1 MFQKLKEYCWFK
13 LMVCLVVA
21 AFIAAVPGQGAGYAQ
36 VAALMPLPGE
46 MISRSEGF
54 QPAHMVGLR
63 MDFKDPFNFFFV
75 MHKGQEPMSPDI
87 KKEEY
92 NRLIKY
98 FLASLT
104 TPNTDMWVNLS
115 PYESE
120 RIMPDNFAG
129 TGMGKDLLAQDY
141 LLKQLT
147 SSLMYPEGESGKEF
161 WARVYARAAQELGT
175 TDIPLDTFNKVW
187 ITPDKAEIYQK
198 GDTVLLVDSHLKV
211 MLDQDFF
218 AEEGGRQPGFL
229 SGASGEAEDRDGSRR
244 LSTDVLRDIIIPIIE
259 QEVNEGKNFAL
270 LRQIYDSMILAVWF
284 KRALK
289 ESLLGQVYADKS
301 KVAGIEVD
309 DPKAREKIYQQY
321 LEAYKTGVY
330 NYIKEDFDAATRQMV
345 PRRYFSGGIVMNPEV
360 LSAVGAVEAAR
371 VVGEQTG
378 SYDAASVTLLQTLR
392 AGVMAFVLGLGALSP
407 AFAGAAPANEYL
419 DTMEAKAFAYLD
431 SHPARKVQ
439 LRKLWQDVPAEGAL
453 VVGRSVASGG
463 AQASS
468 ASVAPKV
475 YSRKSAVSQATI
487 RYGEASVPV
496 FSGSFSQAFRQG
508 AQAGTVLN
516 EVRLFGW
523 KGKVYAVRYAS
534 GQKAETH
541 IPQTSSF
548 AGAGPVAPT
557 KQSIESVQRIEELA
571 RQVEDV
577 SGRYIQGQNN
587 GASAAALVQLKGQTE
602 QLRAQLLAARQ
613 VAIAVPRLWQPMENF
628 RVGTQKALLQAT
640 QNIQGVDVSG
650 IKAQIRQTLDN
661 VAEWQD
667 KNETNRRV
675 SSESWRLANFYSGQ
689 LNSLLLDWEALAV
702 PSAEQKPAGDSPAEP
717 AKPSV
722 SVGETKTVW
731 PLWAAAAGLF
741 VWLFASIW
749 KRKSRESD
757 EERLQE
763 RIPPVVP
770 SVAEGPVSVEA
781 PALEPVLTQPD
792 EPQVE
797 QEAAVEQLPDR
808 DPESDFIFA
817 RAALQRTLER
827 YQYAVNAVAE
837 DQRPALQATRDQLQV
852 WLKDM
857 ERVSLP
863 PALSVEEDQRVN
875 EYMQLILK
883 IAGQREEVVARIDA
897 LKADGTLSLVESK
910 RQEEE
915 LMRQL
920 APLDNQYDEQAVLL
934 AAIYLQYFHEEQEP
948 AVAGVAAVDQA
959 QEPVGGIS
967 LDEKYLKIDIR
978 VDGAGMPLPAN
989 MQDPAMVNIQGLTPI
1004 IFRIEPVNVGN
1015 VPVLVEL
1022 SGLSAP
1028 H

>member
-1 MFQKLKEYCWFK
+1 MFQKLKKYCWFRSA
-13 LMVCLVVA
+13 VCLVMA
-21 AFIAAVPGQGAGYAQ
+21 AFFATVPGQAAGYAQ

-63 MDFKDPFNFFFV
+63 TDFKDPFNFFFV
-75 MHKGQEPMSPDI
+75 MHKGQEHMAPDL

-92 NRLIKY
+92 KRLIKY

-104 TPNTDMWVNLS
+104 IPNTDMWVNLS

-161 WARVYARAAQELGT
+161 WSRVYARATQELGT

-198 GDTVLLVDSHLKV
+198 GDTVLLVKRHLKV
-211 MLDQDFF
+211 MLEQDFL
-218 AEEGGRQPGFL
+218 AQEGGRQAGIVADA
-229 SGASGEAEDRDGSRR
+229 SVGAESRDGSRQ
-244 LSTDVLRDIIIPIIE
+244 LSTEVLRDIIIPIIE

-270 LRQIYDSMILAVWF
+270 LRQIYDSMILAVLF

-309 DPKAREKIYQQY
+309 DPGAREKIYQQY
-321 LEAYKTGVY
+321 LEAYKTGAY
-330 NYIKEDFDAATRQMV
+330 DYIKEDFDAATRQLV

-360 LSAVGAVEAAR
+360 LAAVGAVEAAR

-407 AFAGAAPANEYL
+407 AFVGAAPANEYL
-419 DTMEAKAFAYLD
+419 DTMEAKAFAYLE
-431 SHPARKVQ
+431 SHPARKAQ
-439 LRKLWQDVPAEGAL
+439 LRKLWQDAPATEAL
-453 VVGRSVASGG
+453 VVERPV
-463 AQASS
+463 
-468 ASVAPKV
+468 VNHT
-475 YSRKSAVSQATI
+475 TI

-496 FSGSFSQAFRQG
+496 FGGSFSQAFRQG
-508 AQAGTVLN
+508 AKGGTVLN

-523 KGKVYAVRYAS
+523 KGKVYAVRYATEY
-534 GQKAETH
+534 QAATH
-541 IPQTSSF
+541 VPATPSS
-548 AGAGPVAPT
+548 AGVKSVVPT
-557 KQSIESVQRIEELA
+557 KQSIVFVQRIEELT
-571 RQVEDV
+571 RQIEDV
-577 SGRYIQGQNN
+577 SGRYVQGQNS
-587 GASAAALVQLKGQTE
+587 GASSEALAQLKSQTE
-602 QLRAQLLAARQ
+602 QLQVQLLSARQ
-613 VAIAVPRLWQPMENF
+613 VGIVVPRLWQPMENF
-628 RVGTQKALLQAT
+628 RVGTQRTLIQAQKSLQGIDV
-640 QNIQGVDVSG
+640 NGV
-650 IKAQIRQTLDN
+650 KEQIRKTLDN
-661 VAEWQD
+661 VSDWQD
-667 KNETNRRV
+667 KNETNGQV

-689 LNSLLLDWEALAV
+689 LSELLREWESLAV
-702 PSAEQKPAGDSPAEP
+702 PSAEQKPEVKEP

-731 PLWAAAAGLF
+731 TLWTAAAGLF
-741 VWLFASIW
+741 VWLVASIW
-749 KRKSRESD
+749 KRKTRESD
-757 EERLQE
+757 EERLQ
-763 RIPPVVP
+763 RRTPPVVP

-781 PALEPVLTQPD
+781 PALEPVSTELD
-792 EPQVE
+792 EPQVKPE
-797 QEAAVEQLPDR
+797 REAEPLAGR
-808 DPESDFIFA
+808 DPESDFTFA
-817 RAALQRTLER
+817 RAALQITLDR
-827 YQYAVNAVAE
+827 YNHAVNVVAE

-857 ERVSLP
+857 QGVSLP
-863 PALSVEEDQRVN
+863 PALTVDEDRRVN
-875 EYMQLILK
+875 EHMQAIMT
-883 IAGQREEVVARIDA
+883 IVGQKEELVALLDA
-897 LKADGTLSLVESK
+897 LKADKTPSADES
-910 RQEEE
+910 RGQEDE
-915 LMRQL
+915 LMGRL
-920 APLDNQYDEQAVLL
+920 TLLDNQYDEQAVLL
-934 AAIYLQYFHEEQEP
+934 AAIYLQYFHEEQEQP
-948 AVAGVAAVDQA
+948 AAGLVVADQA

-967 LDEKYLKIDIR
+967 LDEKYLKIDIK
-978 VDGAGMPLPAN
+978 VDGEGMPLPAY
-989 MQDPAMVNIQGLTPI
+989 MQDPAMVNIQGLTPM

-1015 VPVLVEL
+1015 VPLLAEL
-1022 SGLSAP
+1022 SGLGAA